1 MNSKVIKIVVVI
13 IAILFVLVLSNA
25 IRMNAQD
32 EKLLDLQLKISQ
44 NFSLSKDLNLELNKI
59 YQSSYINYDSLNY
72 AKKEFL
78 SNIINLRQ
86 MYPVNREFTKIHNI
100 IIKQDEHIDLTKRA
114 NSLIENSFLYI
125 KYLPNKTFLNKG
137 ITTTKNIK
145 QLRNISRKLI
155 DATHEVKLLNRLN
168 LNSYDFYIKELKSIK
183 TGQEIL
189 HKYQTKMIMHLEMIR
204 KNALIM
210 QKNIEGY
217 NTLQH
222 ELKKAYIQNKESIKN
237 KHLQIRKK
245 IKYSQTIIILSLI
258 SLIILIHLLLVSEGE
273 YIKEQK
279 RLQEIIDK
287 NIISSTTDLE
297 GIITS
302 ASEAY
307 CNISGYTRE
316 ELVDQPHSIIRHPDM
331 PEKAFKDM
339 WDTIK
344 AGKVWK
350 GNVKNL
356 KKNGDYYWVYAVIEP
371 IFNSSG
377 DIDSYFAIRV
387 DITDKISLGELTEVQ
402 EEKINLAVSDIKS
415 QKNKLSKALKAKSE
429 FLANMSHEIRTPL
442 NAIVGFV
449 DILSEKIKD
458 KENKEYLD
466 IINNSSHHLLG
477 IINDILDFSKLE
489 SGKLNIDKVD
499 FSPKDEFN
507 NTINLFAAKASAKNI
522 SLKIIV
528 DDKLPKIIKTDP
540 LRVKQVV
547 SNLLSNA
554 IKFTQESGNIIVKI
568 GYRKNS
574 LYLSV
579 KDDGKGISKNKL
591 SHIFNAFSQE
601 DSSTTREYGGTGLGL
616 SISNELVKV
625 LGGELKVK
633 SEIDKGS
640 EFYFTIPAVVGEDV
654 IQMTDKKKN
663 ITFEN
668 KKVLLVEDNTANQM
682 FMKVIFKKLKL
693 AFDVANDGVEAVE
706 IFQKN
711 RYDII
716 LMDENMPNKNGI
728 QATKE
733 ILEYEKENNLS
744 HTPIIA
750 LTANALKGDR
760 EKFLNAG
767 MDEYLSKPVDKN
779 RLALVL
785 EEFLGC

>member
-1 MNSKVIKIVVVI
+1 
-13 IAILFVLVLSNA
+13 
-25 IRMNAQD
+25 
-32 EKLLDLQLKISQ
+32 
-44 NFSLSKDLNLELNKI
+44 
-59 YQSSYINYDSLNY
+59 
-72 AKKEFL
+72 
-78 SNIINLRQ
+78 
-86 MYPVNREFTKIHNI
+86 
-100 IIKQDEHIDLTKRA
+100 
-114 NSLIENSFLYI
+114 
-125 KYLPNKTFLNKG
+125 
-137 ITTTKNIK
+137 
-145 QLRNISRKLI
+145 
-155 DATHEVKLLNRLN
+155 
-168 LNSYDFYIKELKSIK
+168 
-183 TGQEIL
+183 
-189 HKYQTKMIMHLEMIR
+189 
-204 KNALIM
+204 
-210 QKNIEGY
+210 
-217 NTLQH
+217 
-222 ELKKAYIQNKESIKN
+222 
-237 KHLQIRKK
+237 
-245 IKYSQTIIILSLI
+245 
-258 SLIILIHLLLVSEGE
+258 
-273 YIKEQK
+273 
-279 RLQEIIDK
+279 
-287 NIISSTTDLE
+287 
-297 GIITS
+297 
-302 ASEAY
+302 
-307 CNISGYTRE
+307 
-316 ELVDQPHSIIRHPDM
+316 
-331 PEKAFKDM
+331 
-339 WDTIK
+339 
-344 AGKVWK
+344 
-350 GNVKNL
+350 
-356 KKNGDYYWVYAVIEP
+356 
-371 IFNSSG
+371 
-377 DIDSYFAIRV
+377 
-387 DITDKISLGELTEVQ
+387 
-402 EEKINLAVSDIKS
+402 
-415 QKNKLSKALKAKSE
+415 
-429 FLANMSHEIRTPL
+429 
-442 NAIVGFV
+442 
-449 DILSEKIKD
+449 
-458 KENKEYLD
+458 
-466 IINNSSHHLLG
+466 
-477 IINDILDFSKLE
+477 
-489 SGKLNIDKVD
+489 
-499 FSPKDEFN
+499 
-507 NTINLFAAKASAKNI
+507 
-522 SLKIIV
+522 V